1 MIPIAVAVPLVG
13 VELWFDM
20 RSRSRRLVPE
30 LCGAVGISAAAASIA
45 IAGGASAG
53 LAVALWLVLAARAL
67 ATIPFARTQ
76 VGRLRRGTVPT
87 GPSDLAQAAGV
98 LVASVAIAADPLVVA
113 GAIAVVALAC
123 AQLVWVR
130 RPPIPAKRLGL
141 RLLFL
146 GLAIVGITA
155 AGVHLA

>member
-1 MIPIAVAVPLVG
+1 
-13 VELWFDM
+13 
-20 RSRSRRLVPE
+20 VPE

-45 IAGGASAG
+45 IAGGASG
-53 LAVALWLVLAARAL
+53 ELAVALWLVLAARAL

-87 GPSDLAQAAGV
+87 RPSDLGQAVGV
-98 LVASVAIAADPLVVA
+98 LVASVAVAADQLVLA
-113 GAIAVVALAC
+113 GAAAVAVLAC

-141 RLLFL
+141 RMLFL